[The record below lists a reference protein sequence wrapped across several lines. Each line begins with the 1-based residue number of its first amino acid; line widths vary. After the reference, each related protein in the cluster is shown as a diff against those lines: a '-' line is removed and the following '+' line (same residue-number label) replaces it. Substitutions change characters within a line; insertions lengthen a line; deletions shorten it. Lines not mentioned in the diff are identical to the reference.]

1 MRLTRVYVAA
11 PVSAGKRVVVEGS
24 AANHIARV
32 LRLRSGDALTVFDG
46 SGGEFGARI
55 EEFRKEAVV
64 VTVEEHRPLDRE
76 SPLPLT
82 LVQGISRG
90 ERMDWIIQ
98 KATEL
103 GASRIAP
110 VFTKRSVVRLDEKQA
125 ERKLQHWRAIT
136 VAACEQCGRNRI
148 PDLAA
153 PVDFFDMLAGD
164 SSGRPDS
171 ARGPDSLGRPD
182 PTARS
187 DSAGS
192 TRLLLSPTGDLRI
205 DDLQDVGKGITVL
218 IGPEGGLED
227 VEQEAAIAAGFKAVR
242 LGPRVLR
249 TETAAIAALTIIQR
263 YFGDL

>member
-1 MRLTRVYVAA
+1 MRLTRVYVDA
-11 PVSAGKRVVVEGS
+11 PVAAGKRVIVEGS

-64 VTVEEHRPLDRE
+64 VAVEEHRPLDRE

-103 GASRIAP
+103 GASRIVP
-110 VFTKRSVVRLDEKQA
+110 VFTKRSVVRLDGKQA

-164 SSGRPDS
+164 SSGHPDS
-171 ARGPDSLGRPD
+171 AGRPD
-182 PTARS
+182 PAGHS
-187 DSAGS
+187 DSVGA

-218 IGPEGGLED
+218 IGPEGGLEEL
-227 VEQEAAIAAGFKAVR
+227 EQEAAIAAGFKAVR

>member
-1 MRLTRVYVAA
+1 MRLTRVYVDA
-11 PVSAGKRVVVEGS
+11 PVAAGKRLVVEGS
-24 AANHIARV
+24 AANHITRV
-32 LRLRSGDALTVFDG
+32 LRLRNGDALTVFDG

-55 EEFRKEAVV
+55 EEFRKDSVV
-64 VTVEEHRPLDRE
+64 VCVEDHRPLDRE

-82 LVQGISRG
+82 LAQGISRG
-90 ERMDWIIQ
+90 ERMDWVIQ

-103 GASRIAP
+103 GASRIIP
-110 VFTKRSVVRLDEKQA
+110 LFTQRSVVRLDEKQA
-125 ERKLQHWRAIT
+125 ERKLQHWRAIA

-153 PVDFFDMLAGD
+153 PVDFFDVLPPD
-164 SSGRPDS
+164 SSGV
-171 ARGPDSLGRPD
+171 
-182 PTARS
+182 
-187 DSAGS
+187 

-205 DDLQDVGKGITVL
+205 DDLQDVAKGITVL

>member
-1 MRLTRVYVAA
+1 MRLTRVYVDA
-11 PVSAGKRVVVEGS
+11 PVAAGKRVVVEGS

-32 LRLRSGDALTVFDG
+32 LRLRSGDSLTVFDG

-64 VTVEEHRPLDRE
+64 VAVEEHRPLDRE

-103 GASRIAP
+103 GASRIQP

-125 ERKLQHWRAIT
+125 QRKLQHWRAIA

-148 PDLAA
+148 PDLAV
-153 PVDFFDMLAGD
+153 PLDFFDMLAGD
-164 SSGRPDS
+164 PSGRTGPAGGTGPAGRTDS
-171 ARGPDSLGRPD
+171 AD
-182 PTARS
+182 
-187 DSAGS
+187 S

-227 VEQEAAIAAGFKAVR
+227 LEQEAAVTAGFKAVR

>member
-1 MRLTRVYVAA
+1 MRLTRVYVDA
-11 PVSAGKRVVVEGS
+11 PVATGKRVIVEGS

-32 LRLRSGDALTVFDG
+32 LRLRSGDSLTVFDG

-55 EEFRKEAVV
+55 EEFRKETVV
-64 VTVEEHRPLDRE
+64 VAVEEHRPLDRE

-103 GASRIAP
+103 GASRIVP

-125 ERKLQHWRAIT
+125 ERKLQHWRAIA

-164 SSGRPDS
+164 SSRHP
-171 ARGPDSLGRPD
+171 
-182 PTARS
+182 

-192 TRLLLSPTGDLRI
+192 TRLLLSPTGELRI

-227 VEQEAAIAAGFKAVR
+227 VEQEAAVTAGFKAVR

>member
-1 MRLTRVYVAA
+1 MRLTRVYVEA
-11 PVSAGKRVVVEGS
+11 PLAAGKRLVVEGS
-24 AANHIARV
+24 AANHITRV

-55 EEFRKEAVV
+55 QEFRKDSVV
-64 VTVEEHRPLDRE
+64 VAVEDHRPLERE

-82 LVQGISRG
+82 LAQGISRG
-90 ERMDWIIQ
+90 ERMDWVIQ

-103 GASRIAP
+103 GTARIVP
-110 VFTKRSVVRLDEKQA
+110 LFTKRSVVRLDEKQA
-125 ERKLQHWRAIT
+125 DRKLQHWRAIAI
-136 VAACEQCGRNRI
+136 AACEQCGRNRI
-148 PDLAA
+148 PELAA
-153 PVDFFDMLAGD
+153 PVDFFDVLPAEA
-164 SSGRPDS
+164 SG
-171 ARGPDSLGRPD
+171 A
-182 PTARS
+182 
-187 DSAGS
+187 

-205 DDLQDVGKGITVL
+205 EDLGQDVRQGASKGITVL

-227 VEQEAAIAAGFKAVR
+227 VEQEAALAAGFKAVR

>member
-1 MRLTRVYVAA
+1 MRLTRVYVDT
-11 PVSAGKRVVVEGS
+11 PVPTGNRLVITGS
-24 AANHIARV
+24 AANHITRV

-46 SGGEFGARI
+46 SGGEFGARV

-64 VTVEEHRPLDRE
+64 VAVEEHRILERE
-76 SPLPLT
+76 SPLFLT
-82 LVQGISRG
+82 LAQGISRG

-103 GASRIAP
+103 GASRIVP

-148 PDLAA
+148 PELTT
-153 PVDFFDMLAGD
+153 PVDFFDVLA
-164 SSGRPDS
+164 PDTS
-171 ARGPDSLGRPD
+171 
-182 PTARS
+182 
-187 DSAGS
+187 GS
-192 TRLLLSPTGDLRI
+192 TRLLLSPGGDLRI
-205 DDLQDVGKGITVL
+205 DDLEEVGKGITVL
-218 IGPEGGLED
+218 IGPEGGLDD
-227 VEQEAAIAAGFKAVR
+227 VEQEAAIRAGFKAVR

>member
-1 MRLTRVYVAA
+1 MTRVYVDV
-11 PVSAGKRVVVEGS
+11 PVAAGKPLVIEGS
-24 AANHIARV
+24 AANHITRV
-32 LRLRSGDALTVFDG
+32 LRLRSGDELTVFDG
-46 SGGEFGARI
+46 TGGEFGARI

-64 VTVEEHRPLDRE
+64 VSVEAHRELDRE

-82 LVQGISRG
+82 LAQGISRG

-103 GASRIAP
+103 GASRIVP
-110 VFTKRSVVRLDEKQA
+110 VFTKRSVVRLDDKQA
-125 ERKLQHWRAIT
+125 ERKLQHWRAIA
-136 VAACEQCGRNRI
+136 VSACEQCGRNRL
-148 PDLAA
+148 PDVGA
-153 PVDFFDMLAGD
+153 PVDFFDVLPAAFSPGE
-164 SSGRPDS
+164 
-171 ARGPDSLGRPD
+171 
-182 PTARS
+182 
-187 DSAGS
+187 

-205 DDLQDVGKGITVL
+205 DDLEGVGNGITVL

-227 VEQEAAIAAGFKAVR
+227 VEQETAIAAGFKTVR